1 MSDSFVGSAGPGL
14 WRHRDFLLFWSGET
28 VSLFGSQVTLLA
40 LPLAAILVLHAAPW
54 EVGILNAAGFAPF
67 LLATLPAGAW
77 LDRHRKRPIL
87 LGSNVLRAGIVAVV
101 PVASA
106 LGWLRLELLIAVA
119 LAHGALTV
127 VYDVGWLSFVPSLVR
142 RDQVV
147 TANSR
152 LQASA
157 SAAQVGGP
165 GVGGVLIQLLSA
177 PMALVVDAASFAFS
191 AITLGLI
198 RARESEPRQDL
209 QRHLFAEIAEG
220 LRVTFRNP
228 ILRAMALNAGAF
240 NLFDQVIYTAF
251 LLYAVGPLGLA
262 PGLVGVI
269 ISAGAIGGLVGAIAA
284 ESVGRRFGIGR
295 AMIVMSVVASSTAVA
310 IPLVAGSQ
318 PLIAVALAAVFFV
331 QGLGLGVTNVHFVS
345 LRQAITPAN
354 MLGRMNA
361 SYRTISF
368 GAIPLGALLGGAVA
382 QMVGLRVA
390 LLVGGLG
397 LLVTPLIVAISPVR
411 FVRELPDS
419 GLETRPA

>member
-1 MSDSFVGSAGPGL
+1 MSGSPARLAGPSL

-40 LPLAAILVLHAAPW
+40 LPLTAILVLHATPW
-54 EVGILNAAGFAPF
+54 ELGLLNAAGYAPF

-77 LDRHRKRPIL
+77 LDRERKRPIL
-87 LGSNVLRAGIVAVV
+87 LASSVLRAAIVAIV
-101 PVASA
+101 PLASA
-106 LGWLRLELLIAVA
+106 LGWLRLEVLVGVA
-119 LAHGALTV
+119 LAHGILTV

-147 TANSR
+147 SANSR

-165 GVGGVLIQLLSA
+165 GVGGVLIQVLSA

-191 AITLGLI
+191 AITLASI
-198 RARESEPRQDL
+198 KTPEPKPREDL
-209 QRHLFAEIAEG
+209 ERHLLAEITEG
-220 LRVTFRNP
+220 LRVTFQRP
-228 ILRAMALNAGAF
+228 LLRAMALNAGAF
-240 NLFDQVIYTAF
+240 NLFDQVIFTAF

-262 PGLVGVI
+262 PGLVGAV
-269 ISAGAIGGLVGAIAA
+269 ISAGAIGGLVGAVAA
-284 ESVGRRFGIGR
+284 ESVGRRLGIGR
-295 AMIVMSVVASSTAVA
+295 AMITMSVVASSTAVA
-310 IPLVAGSQ
+310 IPLLAGPQ
-318 PLIAVALAAVFFV
+318 PLIVVALAAVFFG

-345 LRQAITPAN
+345 LRQSITPAN

-368 GAIPLGALLGGAVA
+368 GAIPLGALLGGALA
-382 QMVGLRVA
+382 EMVGLRAA

-397 LLVTPLIVAISPVR
+397 LLLTPSIVAISPVR
-411 FVRELPDS
+411 FVRELSDP